1 MVNIILI
8 QDTDRRLANS
18 KQGAPIQKRE
28 SICENRFVPVV
39 MKQVDQETNIDRCI
53 YQLDI

>member
-39 MKQVDQETNIDRCI
+39 MKQDQETNIDRCI